1 MGAEAVRRSMGQ
13 VVQRNFRHSLAGR
26 RKERKN
32 VGGGSHSPPV
42 NALCF
47 RVTKIQIGVLG
58 HSLVCSLVRSHRS
71 LVCLLCTAHFARA
84 LRCATPT
91 LLTPLLMGKSMIR
104 WLFIL
109 SFFLLLTIVR
119 WWQSLPACQ
128 WGKRENIFELDPST

>member
-1 MGAEAVRRSMGQ
+1 MGQ

-26 RKERKN
+26 RKERKKERKN

-58 HSLVCSLVRSHRS
+58 HSLVRS
-71 LVCLLCTAHFARA
+71 LV
-84 LRCATPT
+84 
-91 LLTPLLMGKSMIR
+91 GKWMIR

-109 SFFLLLTIVR
+109 CFILFWPIVQAKDGGEHGAGASSGLNRRLFLVLVLEYKT
-119 WWQSLPACQ
+119 SMNHAKKGP
-128 WGKRENIFELDPST
+128 